1 MTIAAGERVP
11 HAQLT
16 VMSESGPKPADA
28 AELMAEGTTVLFAV
42 PGAFTPTCSAQHL
55 PGYIDNADALLAGGV
70 DRIICMAVN
79 DIFVMDAWA
88 KASGADERIV
98 MAADGN
104 ADFTQALGLTMDGRA
119 FGMGQRCQRFA
130 LIVRD
135 GVVTEVFI
143 EAAGEFHVSSAEH
156 VLAQLPES
164 PAV

>member
-1 MTIAAGERVP
+1 MTIAKGERVP

-16 VMSESGPKPADA
+16 VMSEAGPKPVDA

-55 PGYIDNADALLAGGV
+55 PGYIEHADELLRSGV
-70 DRIICMAVN
+70 DRIVCMAVN

-88 KASGADERIV
+88 KSAGADDRIV

-104 ADFTQALGLTMDGRA
+104 ADFTHALGLEMDGRA

-135 GVVTEVFI
+135 GEVDEVFI
-143 EAAGEFHVSSAEH
+143 EAPGEFHVSSAEH
-156 VLAQLPES
+156 ILAQLPER
-164 PAV
+164 PRA